1 MCALAEVQAKQL
13 VLSRLDPEEGRG
25 SEIARVS
32 LGPGQINMTWAW
44 ALSFDSTKIAIVDR
58 SAQARMLYVADARV
72 VSLPVRGEKWGQLQ
86 TVGLSAD
93 GSLIFA
99 TAWSDGSNALISID
113 SLGNPQ
119 VLEQVHGSQA
129 WLCCPVPS
137 PNGRFLAF
145 EKRTYENNVVM
156 LENF

>member
-1 MCALAEVQAKQL
+1 L
-13 VLSRLDPEEGRG
+13 VTGWTADSDAVLFDSNRNGKWAIFRKAIGEEAPKVVISG
-25 SEIARVS
+25 
-32 LGPGQINMTWAW
+32 AW

-58 SAQARMLYVADARV
+58 SAHARMLYVADARV